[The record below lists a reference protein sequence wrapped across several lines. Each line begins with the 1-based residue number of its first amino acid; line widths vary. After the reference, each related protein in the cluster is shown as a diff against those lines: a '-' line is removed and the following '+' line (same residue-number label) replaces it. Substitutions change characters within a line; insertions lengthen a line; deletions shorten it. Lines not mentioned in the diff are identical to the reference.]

1 MTILKSILNVL
12 INGSQSARDR
22 AAMIQHRD
30 AWLGKQGRTV
40 ARPACFYSF

>member
-1 MTILKSILNVL
+1 MTFFNRILTLF